1 MKGTDSDLEAR
12 AAERQSAAR
21 INREDLVAF
30 ERGNGDLRTL
40 GQLVRREWM
49 PLSMRLDVIDIALAK
64 GMVTPDEISS
74 PSSAPRPED
83 FGAGEHAP
91 SVIPVGLKDWAIEHY
106 ELIAPIYAVIITGS
120 SLVFVSSYGLDLI
133 EVLMGGSLLAFF
145 LVFLI
150 PVLVGILINVID
162 GLLPGA
168 AAWRRYARARERHEV
183 LGDVRAVWSLES
195 EHRAFKNA
203 SGSEFERLVAR
214 AFRRAGYRV
223 EEMGGIG
230 DEGVDLVAIKP
241 GVHAIIQCKA
251 HGKAV
256 SPAVVREL
264 YGALQHEGAS
274 IAYLATINGVSDNA
288 RAWAAGKAIRFIEPE
303 DLIKRHGF

>member
-1 MKGTDSDLEAR
+1 VKGADSDLEAR

-30 ERGNGDLRTL
+30 ERGSGDLRTL

-49 PLSMRLDVIDIALAK
+49 PLSMRLDVIDIALAR
-64 GMVTPDEISS
+64 GMVTPDEISG
-74 PSSAPRPED
+74 PSSAPQPEN

-91 SVIPVGLKDWAIEHY
+91 SVLPTGVKDWAIGHY
-106 ELIAPIYAVIITGS
+106 ELIAPIYALTVAGS
-120 SLVFVSSYGLDLI
+120 SLAFVASYELDLI
-133 EVLMGGSLLAFF
+133 EVILAGGLLAFF

-150 PVLVGILINVID
+150 PVLAGILINVID

-168 AAWRRYARARERHEV
+168 AAWRRYAKALERHEV

-195 EHRAFKNA
+195 EYRALKNA

-223 EEMGGIG
+223 EEKGGIG

-264 YGALQHEGAS
+264 YGALKHEGAS
-274 IAYLATINGVSDNA
+274 IAYLATTNGVSDNA
-288 RAWAAGKAIRFIEPE
+288 RAWAADKAIRFIEPE
-303 DLIKRHGF
+303 DLIKRRGL